1 MTAIS
6 AASSTGQL
14 LSLASAG
21 PALPST
27 PAKAASATPS
37 DTVAISVAVGSPSG
51 TPAERR
57 VDSLMDKIKTH
68 NDIADARALID
79 WDDVAKHIGQ
89 AETDATK
96 AASNAYLK
104 YATARIGIDLAGS
117 GISVQPDTTTKT
129 PHGDAVPSLL
139 SVNNFSFKADG
150 STYAVTA
157 GKDGALVGTKDGQAW
172 KTWQITPNH
181 AGKVNKGAQTA
192 LSTLQGLLSLFKPS
206 SFSLVQINAW

>member
-14 LSLASAG
+14 LPLASAG
-21 PALPST
+21 PALPLT
-27 PAKAASATPS
+27 LAEAASATPS
-37 DTVAISVAVGSPSG
+37 DTVAISVAVGSSSG

-57 VDSLMDKIKTH
+57 VDSLMEEIKIH
-68 NDIADARALID
+68 NDIADSVGHFD
-79 WDDVAKHIGQ
+79 WANAAKIIGQ
-89 AETDATK
+89 AKTDAFK
-96 AASNAYLK
+96 AASDAYLK
-104 YATARIGIDLAGS
+104 YSTARIGIDLAGS
-117 GISVQPDTTTKT
+117 GISVQPDTTTKG
-129 PHGDAVPSLL
+129 PRGDAVPSLL

-192 LSTLQGLLSLFKPS
+192 LSTRQGLLSLSKPS
-206 SFSLVQINAW
+206 SFSLVQINA